1 MVKSKLITAHYDE
14 ESGLSYVKIANKFG
28 TFDALAALHPKD
40 RENKRGSRYAGCEYA
55 HIRAEIKSVKEQI
68 KSQRYKIK
76 VLTELLAEYQNSD
89 NVNINSIES
98 KKVKRKITEEIKKLT
113 DLKQEKVKLE
123 QSLENKIQSR
133 ERILNSFNQKKQ
145 AKNK

>member
-40 RENKRGSRYAGCEYA
+40 KERGSRYAGCEYA

-68 KSQRYKIK
+68 KSQRYRIK
-76 VLTELLAEYQNSD
+76 VLTELLAEYQNSN

-113 DLKQEKVKLE
+113 DLKQDKIKLE

-145 AKNK
+145 AKNR

>member
-68 KSQRYKIK
+68 KSQRYRIK

-89 NVNINSIES
+89 NVNINS
-98 KKVKRKITEEIKKLT
+98 VEIKKLT

>member
-40 RENKRGSRYAGCEYA
+40 KERGSRYAGCEYA

-68 KSQRYKIK
+68 KFQRYRIK
-76 VLTELLAEYQNSD
+76 VLTELLAEYQNSN

-113 DLKQEKVKLE
+113 DLKQDKIKLE

-133 ERILNSFNQKKQ
+133 ERILNSINQKKQ

>member
-40 RENKRGSRYAGCEYA
+40 RERGSRYAGCEYA

-68 KSQRYKIK
+68 KSQRYRIK
-76 VLTELLAEYQNSD
+76 VLTELLAEYQNSN

-113 DLKQEKVKLE
+113 DLKQDKIKLE

>member
-40 RENKRGSRYAGCEYA
+40 KERGSRYAGCEYA

-68 KSQRYKIK
+68 KSQRYRIK
-76 VLTELLAEYQNSD
+76 VLTELLAEYQNSN

-113 DLKQEKVKLE
+113 DLKQDKIKLE

>member
-1 MVKSKLITAHYDE
+1 MLHCIQ
-14 ESGLSYVKIANKFG
+14 KIEK
-28 TFDALAALHPKD
+28 
-40 RENKRGSRYAGCEYA
+40 
-55 HIRAEIKSVKEQI
+55 IKEQI
-68 KSQRYKIK
+68 KSQRYRIK

-113 DLKQEKVKLE
+113 DLKQDKIKLE

-145 AKNK
+145 VKNK

>member
-28 TFDALAALHPKD
+28 TFDALAVLHPKD
-40 RENKRGSRYAGCEYA
+40 KERGSRYAGCEYA

-68 KSQRYKIK
+68 KSQRYRIK
-76 VLTELLAEYQNSD
+76 VLTELLAEYQNSN

-113 DLKQEKVKLE
+113 DLKQDKIKLE

>member
-40 RENKRGSRYAGCEYA
+40 KERGSRYAGCEYA
-55 HIRAEIKSVKEQI
+55 HIRAEIKTVKEQI
-68 KSQRYKIK
+68 KSQRYRIK
-76 VLTELLAEYQNSD
+76 VLTELLAEYQNSN

-113 DLKQEKVKLE
+113 DLKQDKIKLE

>member
-1 MVKSKLITAHYDE
+1 MKNA
-14 ESGLSYVKIANKFG
+14 
-28 TFDALAALHPKD
+28 KD
-40 RENKRGSRYAGCEYA
+40 F
-55 HIRAEIKSVKEQI
+55 
-68 KSQRYKIK
+68 
-76 VLTELLAEYQNSD
+76 
-89 NVNINSIES
+89 
-98 KKVKRKITEEIKKLT
+98 KKLT

>member
-40 RENKRGSRYAGCEYA
+40 KERGSRYAGCEYA

-68 KSQRYKIK
+68 KSQRYRIK
-76 VLTELLAEYQNSD
+76 ALTELLAEYQNSN

-113 DLKQEKVKLE
+113 DLKQDKIKLE